1 MKGSFW
7 ITGLLLILLA
17 FCAWEFRL
25 LRRSQQTVMGQLAQ
39 WQDDRAVPAG
49 ARAAKSPA
57 AADTGMAELALEL
70 QNFMRDMRSR
80 QSALEKR
87 LSDLDDRINHERET
101 ILRDLKVFLDDM
113 RREKELFTAQVDR
126 VKDVMG
132 SADMPQFVQMQQA
145 MEKMDEKLTSL
156 SDSVNAAKRQQ
167 EELYQEENEGIKV
180 QGRMSGP
187 GDRTTY

>member
-1 MKGSFW
+1 MKGLFW
-7 ITGLLLILLA
+7 ITGVLLILFA
-17 FCAWEFRL
+17 FCAWEFRM
-25 LRRSQQTVMGQLAQ
+25 LRKTQQAAMVQITQ
-39 WQDDRAVPAG
+39 WQEG
-49 ARAAKSPA
+49 MTPA
-57 AADTGMAELALEL
+57 ARTVKTAVTADSGMAELALEL

-101 ILRDLKVFLDDM
+101 ILQDLKVFLDDM

-132 SADMPQFVQMQQA
+132 SSDMPQFAEMQQA
-145 MEKMDEKLTSL
+145 MEKMDEKLTQL
-156 SDSVNAAKRQQ
+156 ADSVNAAKRQQ